1 MPVKH
6 LIYHAQPPAAADGSD
21 TMSYLEL
28 KNITAA
34 YDANSVLRDFS
45 LSVGRGEFVALLGA
59 SGCGKTTALKIVAG
73 LLEQD
78 AGEIWL
84 DGNDISRVPAER
96 REMSLVFQK
105 PLLFPFLTVAEN
117 VAFGLKMRNLPKAE
131 IKDKVAEVLKMVQL
145 ENFETRLPRQL
156 SGGQE
161 QRVALARAIV
171 TNPRVLLLDEPF
183 SALDARLRSEMRNLI
198 RELQQRLKITAV
210 FVTHDQEEAVS
221 VADRIAFLDGG
232 KLAQISEPKDFYLKP
247 NTVAV
252 ARFFGWKILEGK
264 LNGDFIEIAG
274 GKIEREKI
282 NLSASDKKS
291 FQIAFH
297 PRRAAF
303 AADSTSEKGKIHLN
317 VKLERVVNLD
327 TKTIAV
333 VSFPDGEQIEIESSG
348 DMITPESFSVRGQVN
363 ISIPTD
369 AFRLFSTES
378 PARW

>member
-1 MPVKH
+1 
-6 LIYHAQPPAAADGSD
+6 
-21 TMSYLEL
+21 MSYLEL
-28 KNITAA
+28 KSITAA
-34 YDANSVLRDFS
+34 YDANPVLRDFS
-45 LSVGRGEFVALLGA
+45 LSIERGEFVALLGA

-78 AGEIWL
+78 VGEIRL

-117 VAFGLKMRNLPKAE
+117 VAFGLKMRNFPKAE
-131 IKDKVAEVLKMVQL
+131 IRDKVDEVLKLVKL

-171 TNPRVLLLDEPF
+171 TDPRVLLLDEPF

-198 RELQQRLKITAV
+198 RELQRRLKITAV

-221 VADRIAFLDGG
+221 VADRIAFLDDG
-232 KLAQISEPKDFYLKP
+232 KLAQLSEPKDFYLKP
-247 NTVAV
+247 NTVAI

-274 GKIEREKI
+274 GIIEPEKI
-282 NLSASDKKS
+282 NLSPVNKNSLEL
-291 FQIAFH
+291 AFH

-303 AADSTSEKGKIHLN
+303 AADSQTGKGEIILN
-317 VKLERVVNLD
+317 VKLERVVNLG
-327 TKTIAV
+327 TKIIGV
-333 VSFPDGEQIEIESSG
+333 VSFPDGEQIEIESSV
-348 DMITPESFSVRGQVN
+348 DINLTESFNVGGRVK
-363 ISIPTD
+363 ISIPAD
-369 AFRLFSTES
+369 AFRWFSTES
-378 PARW
+378 PAR

>member
-1 MPVKH
+1 VPLKH
-6 LIYHAQPPAAADGSD
+6 LIYHAQPPAAADGFD

-78 AGEIWL
+78 AGKIWL
-84 DGNDISRVPAER
+84 DRNDISRVSAER

-117 VAFGLKMRNLPKAE
+117 VAFGLKMRNFPKAV
-131 IKDKVAEVLKMVQL
+131 IRDKVAEVLKLVQL

-317 VKLERVVNLD
+317 VKLERVVNLG

-333 VSFPDGEQIEIESSG
+333 VSFPDSEQIEIESSG
-348 DMITPESFSVRGQVN
+348 DINLTETFSVGGQVK
-363 ISIPTD
+363 ISIPAD
-369 AFRLFSTES
+369 AFRLFSTELL
-378 PARW
+378 AR